1 MREKLKDIDL
11 AIISWIRRISL
22 PLARAALFIVFFW
35 FGLLKIIVTSP
46 ANPFVSALLVQMM
59 PFITFGQFIIGFGIY
74 EMLIGIAF
82 AIPRLERLAI
92 ALLVPHMIVTALPLI
107 ILTDETWNSPFMPT
121 MEGQYIIKN
130 LAIIALAFSVAANLR
145 PWREIAK
152 R

>member
-11 AIISWIRRISL
+11 AIISWIRGIPL

-35 FGLLKIIVTSP
+35 FGLLKIIGTSP

-107 ILTDETWNSPFMPT
+107 ILTDETWNSPF
-121 MEGQYIIKN
+121 
-130 LAIIALAFSVAANLR
+130 
-145 PWREIAK
+145 
-152 R
+152 